1 MPPEVIPPETAPVDV
16 DSKGFAP
23 NGFDPKGMERPA
35 PQLFT
40 YYILGALASGP
51 FIFVFL
57 PILWFRYQTLRYQFE
72 DSGLRMQVGLLFRK
86 ETITAYRRIQD
97 IHLTSNVIQRWLG
110 IASIS
115 IQTASGSATPEI
127 IIEGVSEP
135 EKLRDWLY
143 ARLRGARSGTSFVT
157 PASSQ
162 LAAIEEASNHS
173 DPSEVT
179 RLLTDIRDNLAAMA
193 NRDRRGDS

>member
-1 MPPEVIPPETAPVDV
+1 
-16 DSKGFAP
+16 
-23 NGFDPKGMERPA
+23 
-35 PQLFT
+35 
-40 YYILGALASGP
+40 
-51 FIFVFL
+51 
-57 PILWFRYQTLRYQFE
+57 
-72 DSGLRMQVGLLFRK
+72 MQVGLLFRK

-115 IQTASGSATPEI
+115 IQTASGSAMPEI

-143 ARLRGARSGTSFVT
+143 ARLRGARTGSPV
-157 PASSQ
+157 SSPSNS
-162 LAAIEEASNHS
+162 LAAIDGSPSES
-173 DPSEVT
+173 DPSEIT

-193 NRDRRGDS
+193 NRDHRGES